1 MVIISKHTRR
11 QMEKRGIT
19 EEEVIE
25 TLKNCNVIFEEKN
38 DRIGLK
44 RYSKLPF
51 KLKSLI
57 VIWFVNRS
65 EEEEIVTAYWRR
77 NKK

>member
-11 QMEKRGIT
+11 QMEKRGIS

-25 TLKNCNVIFEEKN
+25 TVKNCDIIFEEKN
-38 DRIGLK
+38 DRMGKK
-44 RYSKLPF
+44 RYSKLPL

-57 VIWFVNRS
+57 VIWFINKNG
-65 EEEEIVTAYWRR
+65 EEEVITAYWRR
-77 NKK
+77 NRK